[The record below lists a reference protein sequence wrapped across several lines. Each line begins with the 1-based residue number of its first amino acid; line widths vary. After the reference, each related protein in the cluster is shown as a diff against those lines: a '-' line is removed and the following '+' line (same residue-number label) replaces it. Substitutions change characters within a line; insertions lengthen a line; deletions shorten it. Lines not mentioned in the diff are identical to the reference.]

1 MHKAKTS
8 FMHFLI
14 VNNLYFICFWIKYK
28 FQPLGRATDEAVG
41 DMNELNFLLFI
52 KSIYTL

>member
-14 VNNLYFICFWIKYK
+14 VKNLYFICFWIKYK
-28 FQPLGRATDEAVG
+28 FQPLGRATDEAIG
-41 DMNELNFLLFI
+41 DINELNFLLFI

>member
-14 VNNLYFICFWIKYK
+14 VKNLYFIRLWIKYK
-28 FQPLGRATDEAVG
+28 FQPLVRETDEAVG